1 MTDLTEQSWISA
13 LLKPEAFTHE
23 VDQLEL
29 IETHISWVVLTGKYA
44 YKIKKPIDLG
54 FLDFSTLEKRHECA
68 LAEVAL
74 NRPLAPD
81 VYLGVVAI
89 SGDAAHP
96 RVAGDGPVFEY
107 AVKMHQFAQSAQLD
121 RMLERGE
128 LQPEQI
134 DAFATRIADFHQQ
147 ADVVADTDPYGSA
160 AAVWEPVAE
169 NFQHIRASQVPD
181 MDTGVLDEL
190 ERWARSVWQ
199 SLQTTFADRK
209 AQGFVRQC
217 HGDLHLRNLAWIEGE
232 AVAFD
237 CIEFNRNLSC
247 IDVLCDVAFL
257 VMDLQDRAQH
267 SLANR
272 FLNRYLETTG
282 DYESLD
288 VLPYYLAYRA
298 LVRAKVTA
306 IRFGQPD
313 LPDPDAVRREFEEY
327 LRLARSYGH
336 GDRPVLIL
344 TCGLSGSGKTT
355 VTTPLLEHLGA
366 IRLRSD
372 VERKRLFGLR
382 ADESGRA
389 APGKGIYDAE
399 AHERTYERLL
409 ALARSLISAGRSVI
423 VDATF
428 LERKRREPFRALA
441 GELAAGFVLLQTTA
455 PADEL
460 RRRIAGRQ
468 ADASDADLSVLEAQ
482 LASLGSQPLVSAAEQ
497 DELIVVDTTAEIDY
511 SSLVQEI
518 ASAATRS
525 GD

>member
-1 MTDLTEQSWISA
+1 VTDLTEQPWISA
-13 LLKPEAFTHE
+13 LLQPEAFAHD

-29 IETHISWVVLTGKYA
+29 IETHISWVILTGKFA

-54 FLDFSTLEKRHECA
+54 FLDFSTLEKRHDCA

-89 SGDAAHP
+89 TGDPTHP
-96 RVAGDGPVFEY
+96 QVAGNGPVFEY

-121 RMLERGE
+121 RLLERGE
-128 LQPEQI
+128 LHAEQL
-134 DAFATRIADFHQQ
+134 DAFAARIAEFHQH
-147 ADVVADTDPYGSA
+147 ADVVAETEPYGSA

-169 NFQHIRASQVPD
+169 NFQHIRASQVP
-181 MDTGVLDEL
+181 GVDARQLHEL
-190 ERWARSVWQ
+190 ETWARSLWQ
-199 SLQTTFADRK
+199 ALETTFTSRK
-209 AQGFVRQC
+209 ADGYIRQC
-217 HGDLHLRNLAWIEGE
+217 HGDLHLRNLAWIDGQ

-267 SLANR
+267 RLANR
-272 FLNRYLETTG
+272 FLNRYLEHTG
-282 DYESLD
+282 DYESLE

-306 IRFGQPD
+306 IRLGQPEV
-313 LPDPDAVRREFEEY
+313 PDPDAVRREFQEY

-336 GDRPVLIL
+336 QDRPVLIL

-355 VTTPLLEHLGA
+355 VTTPLLEQMGA

-382 ADESGRA
+382 AEESGRA
-389 APGKGIYDAE
+389 APGRGIYDAN
-399 AHERTYERLL
+399 AHDQTYQRLL
-409 ALARSLISAGRSVI
+409 ELTRRLIGAGRSVI

-428 LERKRREPFRALA
+428 LEAKRREPFRTLA
-441 GELAAGFVLLQTTA
+441 GELAAGFVLLEITA

-460 RRRIAGRQ
+460 RRRVAGRQ

-482 LASLGSQPLVSAAEQ
+482 LASFGTQPLVSAGER
-497 DELIVVDTTAEIDY
+497 DGLIVVDTTEEIDY
-511 SSLVQEI
+511 PSLAQEI
-518 ASAATRS
+518 ANAADS
-525 GD
+525 VD